1 MELLEMIL
9 EKSGAQYIS
18 DLSGMIQEKEVLSV
32 LKEINIHTYE
42 LVEWQEAILY
52 LTGGKTKITTEKDL
66 QGLIDKL

>member
-18 DLSGMIQEKEVLSV
+18 DLSGMIQEKEVV
-32 LKEINIHTYE
+32 GALKEINIYTYE

-66 QGLIDKL
+66 QDLIHQL